1 MTLPSNS
8 EALPAAARVLE
19 LFGPSSGGKSSLA
32 ARLVAGEGGPGFI
45 HAEDRLLACAG
56 LGWVP
61 GRRPR
66 IVLLHLVAALGVLV
80 TWREGRAFYRY
91 AAAQALYGAWPG
103 SRWLRV
109 NLLRNAWK
117 AAAIRLLA
125 PRCARPGERLLMDEG
140 PLQAANYLLVHHSV
154 PPDAAA
160 LEAFLRVVPL
170 PDAAAY
176 VRASEAELV
185 ERTLARTHPRV
196 PAGSRAAS
204 ARFVTHA
211 LAVFERIAA
220 EPRVQ
225 QRLVAPGSLLPAVR
239 EACA

>member
-8 EALPAAARVLE
+8 EALPAGARLLE

-32 ARLVAGEGGPGFI
+32 TRLVAGEGGPGFV
-45 HAEDRLLACAG
+45 HAEDRLLARAG
-56 LGWVP
+56 LGWLR
-61 GRRPR
+61 GRLLR
-66 IVLLHLVAALGVLV
+66 IALLNLVAAVAVLV
-80 TWREGRAFYRY
+80 TWGEGRAYYRF
-91 AAAQALYGAWPG
+91 AGAQALRGDFPG
-103 SRWLRV
+103 SLWLRL

-125 PRCARPGERLLMDEG
+125 PRCAHPGERLLMDEG
-140 PLQAANYLLVHHSV
+140 PLQAANYLLVHHGV

-160 LEAFLRVVPL
+160 LEDFLRVVPL

-176 VRASEAELV
+176 LRVSEAELV
-185 ERTLARTHPRV
+185 ERTLERGHPRV
-196 PAGSRAAS
+196 PVGSRAAC
-204 ARFVTHA
+204 ARFVAHA
-211 LAVFERIAA
+211 LAVFDRIAA

-225 QRLVAPGSLLPAVR
+225 QRLVAPEALVAPAR